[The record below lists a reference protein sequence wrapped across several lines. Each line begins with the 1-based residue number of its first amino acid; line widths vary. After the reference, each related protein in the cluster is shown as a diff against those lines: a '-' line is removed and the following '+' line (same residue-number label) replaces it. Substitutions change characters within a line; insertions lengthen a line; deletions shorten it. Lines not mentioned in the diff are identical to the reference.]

1 MVLLNTFFLKRKLIM
16 IRILLAEDNPVNQ
29 MITRKIVEKLGTQVD
44 VASNGREAVEM
55 VQKSEYAVVLM
66 DVNMPVMNGID
77 ATAEIRRLGF
87 DMPVVA
93 LTADSETMTA
103 ELETCGM
110 TDFIS
115 KPVNISKIEA
125 IINRC
130 RKPEEKV
137 QDTPESDTVEACIN
151 YVFTQLGLEEEI
163 VTELLG
169 EFIEDSGRHLNYLLD
184 SVKEKDMLKIASEAH
199 YIKGAAKNMGL
210 KNIAA
215 AAEKIEKCARANLS
229 GDYNVLCSHLEA
241 AYNSF
246 RDNFNNKI

>member
-130 RKPEEKV
+130 RKPEEKE

-215 AAEKIEKCARANLS
+215 AAEKIEKNARATLTADYENLFS
-229 GDYNVLCSHLEA
+229 VL
-241 AYNSF
+241 
-246 RDNFNNKI
+246 KIYFDAFSEDFGRLS